1 MEAFLARRVRG
12 MRGSDIRDAF
22 KLTEQ
27 ADLISL
33 AGGFP
38 DERAFPADEVVE
50 LVGRLARDEGG
61 RIFQYGPTEGIW
73 ELRGRVADEMRRLGV
88 AATAEGVL
96 LTSGSQQALDLIG
109 RVFLDPGDAV
119 LVESPGYVGG
129 LSAFAAYEA
138 RLVGVEM
145 DREGIVPEDLERKLR
160 LLRREG
166 ARVKLLYT
174 VPTFQNPT
182 GACLPPSR
190 RAALLE
196 LAAEHGFLIVEDDPY
211 REIHFGSPPPGPLA
225 AADDRGHVLYLGSFS
240 KVFLPGL
247 RVGWVAGPAPLLAH
261 LALAK
266 QPADL
271 CSNIFGQKLVA
282 AYLAE
287 GRLVPRMAA
296 LREEYRAR
304 QDALHGALLA
314 EGLPLQWERPE
325 GGFFLW
331 VTLPEGG
338 EARQLLGAARKEGVA
353 FVPGDAFCV
362 DGGGRRSF
370 RLAYSQTS
378 PARLS
383 EAAARLGR
391 AVRAHLDRSAGN
403 RPAPAKW
410 LGAAARFSQGAPA
423 E

>member
-1 MEAFLARRVRG
+1 

-22 KLTEQ
+22 KLAER

-38 DERAFPADEVVE
+38 DEGAFPLAEVGD
-50 LVGRLARDEGG
+50 LIARLIAREGG
-61 RIFQYGPTEGIW
+61 RIFQYGPTEGLSG
-73 ELRGRVADEMRRLGV
+73 LRARVAAEMGRLGIS
-88 AATAEGVL
+88 ARPEDVL
-96 LTSGSQQALDLIG
+96 LTSGSQQALDLVG
-109 RVFLDPGDAV
+109 RVFLDPGDVV

-145 DREGIVPEDLERKLR
+145 DREGIVPEDLAQKLR
-160 LLRREG
+160 RLRREG

-182 GACLPPSR
+182 GACLPPDR
-190 RAALLE
+190 RAALLD
-196 LAAEHGFLIVEDDPY
+196 LAAEHRLLIVEDDPY
-211 REIHFGSPPPGPLA
+211 RELSFGAPPPPPLA
-225 AADDRGHVLYLGSFS
+225 AAGPERVLYLGSFS

-247 RVGWVAGPAPLLAH
+247 RVGWVTGPAPLLAH
-261 LALAK
+261 LSLAK

-271 CSNIFGQKLVA
+271 CSSIFGQKLVE
-282 AYLAE
+282 AYLGE
-287 GRLVPRMAA
+287 GLLASRTAA

-304 QDALHGALLA
+304 RDAFHGALRA

-338 EARQLLGAARKEGVA
+338 EARRLLEAAREEGVA
-353 FVPGDAFCV
+353 FVAGDAFCV

-378 PARLS
+378 PALLG

-391 AVRAHLDRSAGN
+391 AVRAHLDLPAGN

-410 LGAAARFSQGAPA
+410 LDAAVRLAEGAAA